1 MPTRNLSAD
10 MPSPTGIRLL
20 VADDDDRV
28 RLLIASLLRQVSGIS
43 SVLEAKD
50 GAEAVQ
56 IGRDCRVHVAV
67 LDLNMPHIDGVE
79 AALRLKA
86 LRPSM
91 RIALHSSDPESLR
104 ARAGGLGLALFD
116 KVEVDG
122 LLGWVERQVRSSSTT
137 KDGQGSRVATL
148 ARRKDLSCSRCGYG
162 IVSRQPP
169 ERCPI
174 CGTGAAWTE
183 ASQRHSQVATL

>member
-10 MPSPTGIRLL
+10 MPSPMSIRLL

-28 RLLIASLLRQVSGIS
+28 RWLVANLLRQVSGIS
-43 SVLEAKD
+43 PVLEGKD

-56 IGRDCRVHVAV
+56 IGRDFRVHVAV
-67 LDLNMPHIDGVE
+67 LDLDMPHIDGVG

-91 RIALHSSDPESLR
+91 RVALHSSDPESLR

-122 LLGWVERQVRSSSTT
+122 LLGWVEGHVRSWSTT
-137 KDGQGSRVATL
+137 KDGLGSRVATL
-148 ARRKDLSCSRCGYG
+148 ARRRDLSCSRCGYG
-162 IVSRQPP
+162 IVSREPP
-169 ERCPI
+169 ERCPM
-174 CGTGAAWTE
+174 CGTGAAWAE
-183 ASQRHSQVATL
+183 ASQPASRVATL